1 MRASA
6 AAGGG
11 ATKSTGRFQ
20 FNRQVLES
28 VVGGV
33 STIDTKFLSITSE
46 DEGRLF
52 LQAYGY
58 DVDIPDQSE
67 HLWAT
72 HRRAVSLIREH
83 LLEPGEEIPQE
94 LADQQKLEK
103 ITNLLMAASKPHEDP
118 VLQKWACA
126 ILRVMHVDVHLRNDL
141 FGAFRDEIQSQILK
155 PFQDAIVEDD
165 ISGSFVLGPNLPGG
179 GVKLHKFEIKPFKTT
194 ASAVIK
200 LLARPERVALTLL
213 DKLGVRFVT
222 RSVFDSFLTV
232 KFLVEQHLMS
242 YPHIIPDQSNNTL
255 YPINLFL
262 EVMGELE
269 LEQQA
274 GIEPSGERIRDL
286 LGQRLM
292 ESGSRA
298 KYLEKENQFSGPEH
312 RFLKFINRKLI
323 TVPIG
328 DGESRRAFR
337 FFYPFEIQIMDQ
349 ETYARNLAGPMA
361 HDEYKNRQK
370 ARARDRVLG
379 ENL

>member
-1 MRASA
+1 MTS
-6 AAGGG
+6 
-11 ATKSTGRFQ
+11 RFH

-33 STIDTKFLSITSE
+33 STLDTRRLSVHTEDAAKKFL
-46 DEGRLF
+46 L
-52 LQAYGY
+52 AYGY
-58 DVDIPDQSE
+58 DVDIPDQLE
-67 HLWAT
+67 HVWST
-72 HRRAVSLIREH
+72 HRRAVGLIQEQ
-83 LLEPGEEIPQE
+83 LLEPGEQIPPEI
-94 LADQQKLEK
+94 ADPLKLEK
-103 ITNLLMAASKPHEDP
+103 ITKLLITASDREFGET
-118 VLQKWACA
+118 QKWACA

-155 PFQDAIVEDD
+155 PLQGAIVEDD
-165 ISGSFVLGPNLPGG
+165 ISGSFVLGPNQAGG

-232 KFLVEQHLMS
+232 KFLVEQNLMS

-262 EVMGELE
+262 EVMKELE
-269 LEQQA
+269 AQSEMGLEPTGEQIRETLASRLQLQSDRA
-274 GIEPSGERIRDL
+274 GYL
-286 LGQRLM
+286 L
-292 ESGSRA
+292 
-298 KYLEKENQFSGPEH
+298 KENQFSGPEY

-328 DGESRRAFR
+328 DGEQRRAFR
-337 FFYPFEIQIMDQ
+337 FFYPFEVQIMDQ
-349 ETYARNLAGPMA
+349 ETYNRNLAGPMA
-361 HDEYKNRQK
+361 HDEYKNRQRLK
-370 ARARDRVLG
+370 ARERVMG
-379 ENL
+379 EHLL

>member
-1 MRASA
+1 MAS
-6 AAGGG
+6 
-11 ATKSTGRFQ
+11 RFE

-33 STIDTKFLSITSE
+33 STIDTKFLSVANEE
-46 DEGRLF
+46 DARLF

-58 DVDIPDQSE
+58 DTTIPDQLE
-67 HLWAT
+67 HVWTT
-72 HRRAVSLIREH
+72 HRRAVNLLQEH
-83 LLEPGEEIPQE
+83 LLETGEVIPPE
-94 LADQQKLEK
+94 LADPQKLGRPE
-103 ITNLLMAASKPHEDP
+103 NLLIAASRWRENPE
-118 VLQKWACA
+118 VQRWACA

-155 PFQDAIVEDD
+155 PLQDAIVEDD
-165 ISGSFVLGPNLPGG
+165 ISGSFLLGPNMPGG

-213 DKLGVRFVT
+213 DKLGCRFVT

-242 YPHIIPDQSNNTL
+242 YAHIIPDQSNNTL

-262 EVMGELE
+262 EVMAELE
-269 LEQQA
+269 EQSSK
-274 GIEPSGERIRDL
+274 GVEPTAEQIREVL
-286 LGQRLM
+286 AKRLA
-292 ESGSRA
+292 ESSSRA
-298 KYLEKENQFSGPEH
+298 QYLEKENQFSGPEY

-328 DGESRRAFR
+328 DGDQKRNFR
-337 FFYPFEIQIMDQ
+337 FFYPFEVQIMDQ
-349 ETYARNLAGPMA
+349 ETYNRNLAGPMA
-361 HDEYKNRQK
+361 HDEYKARQRSK
-370 ARARDRVLG
+370 ARERVFG
-379 ENL
+379 ENLL